1 MKQSPET
8 IAPHSTGGSRLWPQ
22 GKCGWPRLAVL
33 CASVWGAGPIA
44 AATYCVDPTATTAG
58 TGACWSAPFQRLESA
73 LAAAAASAG
82 SDEIWLR
89 SGTYVPAPP
98 ASGDRRA
105 AHFALIN
112 GVAIYGGFAGN
123 ESQRS
128 ARNADAASNGTVLS
142 GDVLGDD
149 GANFGN
155 RNDNLNTVVRMDT
168 ALATATL
175 DGLSIRGGFA
185 AALNSSNDAYGGG
198 MSIRRGLVHLRGVH
212 FVDNEAVNAGGAVS
226 IDGATGNDGATFAYC
241 EFRGNRVSQDF
252 DTVGGGG
259 ALWMK
264 TTYPVAIT
272 HSRFLGNQCTFF
284 GCRGGAV
291 RMQILNQ
298 SPRGLIS
305 HSVFSGN
312 RVPEPGLTGGGALW
326 VDGQGA
332 EIVHTT
338 FSENYDGATLQAI
351 RMRDHGLVDISN
363 SIIDGGLGR
372 TGFGTLGIAHSLV
385 NRCGSTQP
393 APGPG
398 LPPDCNAVDN
408 GGNLRAALGFVNA
421 LGGDNIAGT
430 ADDDVRLAI
439 GAAAIDRGDNTRIG
453 SDVNDSDGD
462 GITNEVTPLDAARVA
477 RRADIHGQPDAG
489 SGAAPQVDLGA
500 YETVGTHLA
509 FETAASTVLEGA
521 APLAVAR
528 VRLTTVNGAP
538 LDSAVSVT
546 ATTVDG
552 SAFANVNYSGGV
564 QTLNFAVGAP
574 SGSTQNAVFE
584 ILNNLTPQPVVDFL
598 IQLSAANNSTL
609 ATPATHTVRIV
620 DDDGISVQDASAR
633 SGEVLRIPIT
643 LPSEAVQPLLVTYEL
658 NNQSAIA
665 GVHFSPTTT
674 PVFIPVGARSAEIPI
689 ITFPSADGQTRTL
702 AVVLTSA
709 SGLVLADPMA
719 IGTIVSPTD
728 AVFASGFE

>member
-1 MKQSPET
+1 MEPTNKMAESQLHRKHRWAHLAAFWLT
-8 IAPHSTGGSRLWPQ
+8 ILG
-22 GKCGWPRLAVL
+22 VE
-33 CASVWGAGPIA
+33 PIA
-44 AATYCVDPTATTAG
+44 AATYCVDPAAPTAG
-58 TGACWSAPFQRLESA
+58 TGACWSAPFQRLEAA

-105 AHFALIN
+105 AHFALVN

-123 ESQRS
+123 ETQRS

-149 GANFGN
+149 GANFAN
-155 RNDNLNTVVRMDT
+155 RNDNVNTVVRMDT

-175 DGLSIRGGFA
+175 DGFSIRGGFA
-185 AALNSSNDAYGGG
+185 AALNSPADAYGGG
-198 MSIRRGLVHLRGVH
+198 LSIRRGLVHLRGVH

-226 IDGATGNDGATFAYC
+226 IDANTGTDGATFVYC
-241 EFRGNRVSQDF
+241 EFRANRVSQDF
-252 DTVGGGG
+252 DTAGGGG

-264 TTYPVAIT
+264 TVYPVAIT
-272 HSRFLGNQCTFF
+272 HSRFLGNQCTFA

-312 RVPEPGLTGGGALW
+312 RVPEPGLGGGALW

-332 EIVHTT
+332 ELVHLT
-338 FSENYDGATLQAI
+338 FSENYDGTTLQAI

-363 SIIDGGLGR
+363 SIIDGGLVR
-372 TGFGTLGIAHSLV
+372 VGFGTLGIAHSLV
-385 NRCGSTQP
+385 NRCGSAQP

-398 LPPDCNAVDN
+398 LPSDCNAVDN
-408 GGNLRAALGFVNA
+408 GGNLRASLGFVDA
-421 LGGDNIAGT
+421 LGGDQIAGT
-430 ADDDVRLAI
+430 ADDNLRLVI
-439 GAAAIDRGDNTRIG
+439 GAAAIDRGNNTLIG
-453 SDVNDSDGD
+453 ADVNDSDGD
-462 GITNEVTPLDAARVA
+462 GITNEATPLDLARVA
-477 RRADIHGQPDAG
+477 RRADVHGQPDAG

-500 YETVGTHLA
+500 YETVGAHVA
-509 FETAASTVLEGA
+509 FETSGSSVIEGTDSF
-521 APLAVAR
+521 AVAR

-546 ATTVDG
+546 ASSVDG
-552 SAFANVNYSGGV
+552 SAVANVNYSGGV
-564 QTLNFAVGAP
+564 QILSYAVGAP
-574 SGSTQNAVFE
+574 SGSTQNAVFG
-584 ILNNLTPQPVVDFL
+584 ILNNLTPQPTLDFRV
-598 IQLSAANNSTL
+598 QLSAASNSTL
-609 ATPATHTVRIV
+609 VAPATHTVQIL
-620 DDDGISVQDASAR
+620 DNDGVSVLDASAR
-633 SGEVLRIPIT
+633 SGDVLRIPVT
-643 LPSEAVQPLLVTYEL
+643 LPSEALQPVLIQYQLTS
-658 NNQSAIA
+658 QSAIA

-674 PVFIPVGARSAEIPI
+674 PVLIPVGARGAEIPI
-689 ITFPSADGQTRTL
+689 TTFPSADGQTRTL
-702 AVVLTSA
+702 LVVLTSA
-709 SGLVLADPMA
+709 SGLVFADPVA
-719 IGTIVSPTD
+719 VGTIVSPTD